1 MTRQQSRQAVT
12 SGTQQQAGAFDG
24 PHSAD
29 QFPWW
34 MTSQEATAY
43 TLRKNVRAWY
53 VWRKRH
59 GIIPRNDG
67 RVCKR
72 DIDRAMA
79 RPRKPGSGLTDAA
92 RRNLAK
98 QWTRGTSHGS
108 TPVVA
113 ATPTAPTADPVPSG
127 DLLPPSQSDRAVSA

>member
-1 MTRQQSRQAVT
+1 VTRKQSRETVT
-12 SGTQQQAGAFDG
+12 PGSEQQAGAFDG
-24 PHSAD
+24 PHGAE

-34 MTSQEATAY
+34 MTSKEATAY
-43 TLRKNVRAWY
+43 TLRKNVHAWY
-53 VWRKRH
+53 QWRKRH

-79 RPRKPGSGLTDAA
+79 RPRKPGSGLTAAA
-92 RRNLAK
+92 RRNLSK

-108 TPVVA
+108 RPVVA
-113 ATPTAPTADPVPSG
+113 ATPVTPTADPGPSG
-127 DLLPPSQSDRAVSA
+127 DPLLPSQSDRAVSA